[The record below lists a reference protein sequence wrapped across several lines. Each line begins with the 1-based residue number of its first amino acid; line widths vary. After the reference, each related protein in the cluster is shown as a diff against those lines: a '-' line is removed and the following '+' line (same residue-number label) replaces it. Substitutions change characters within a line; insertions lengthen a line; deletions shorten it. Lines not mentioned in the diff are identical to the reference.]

1 MAQCSGYGGYP
12 WLLLGWVTAER
23 SCPCKQPVCPAVG
36 GDSEVTIKPLV
47 PRLKYCEFPD
57 SQFADTLLAQLFK
70 VLIYLRVYDE
80 SASYRLNTFVPKMR
94 VSRSAADTDKMN
106 KPDKESAGQQQK
118 MNKPDKES
126 AGVSRSAAEDEQTRQ
141 GVSRSAADTDKMNKP
156 DKESAGVSRSAA
168 DTDKMN
174 KPDKESAGVSRSAAD
189 TDKMN
194 KPDKESAGQQQT
206 QIRCRFCKN
215 ISSRR
220 VTALIQLSR
229 CHGDAAD
236 IIFLSSVNLSGSIST
251 VNLATVN

>member
-126 AGVSRSAAEDEQTRQ
+126 ADEQTRQ

-174 KPDKESAGVSRSAAD
+174 KPDKESA
-189 TDKMN
+189 
-194 KPDKESAGQQQT
+194 DKESAGQQQT